1 MPLARRLPKKGFL
14 TQGGWRRRHRS
25 AKIATFN
32 LSHHR
37 SRGGGERENFG
48 LRFFRSYTHARRGKR
63 AKSQRAKGE
72 KRKRPIGK
80 SGENKRKRREAI
92 NLPEQKNEKKGENT
106 RPTYLVSFFS
116 GKPSGLS
123 AVRTYVVPP
132 PESMAAIQSQGMA
145 SGEKGGS
152 VRICPRRRRRRKRNC
167 PGQKEEEEEEVVGE
181 VVSLLSPSIFL
192 SSPAPAKK

>member
-1 MPLARRLPKKGFL
+1 MDEGVRGGKKVPLARRLPKKVFVPGAD
-14 TQGGWRRRHRS
+14 GGWRRHRS

-48 LRFFRSYTHARRGKR
+48 LRFLRSYSHARWGKR

-123 AVRTYVVPP
+123 
-132 PESMAAIQSQGMA
+132 
-145 SGEKGGS
+145 S
-152 VRICPRRRRRRKRNC
+152 VRMSCHT
-167 PGQKEEEEEEVVGE
+167 
-181 VVSLLSPSIFL
+181 
-192 SSPAPAKK
+192 ATT